1 MNDPSRGREPARA
14 PAVDRA
20 GSLRWDLTVEHP
32 AGRREQLLVAGP
44 PAVLA
49 LVTAADLWTGRDSPV
64 LGLLVVAPLM
74 AALQYAPSGVAA
86 FGAVAFGLGAA
97 LGVWD
102 GTYVPGDRLNA
113 QLVRLAAI
121 AAGTAVAVLAAKER
135 IAREE
140 RLSRVTKVAEAA
152 QRAILLPV
160 PDRIGP
166 ALVAV
171 HYESAATDALIG
183 GDLYGVVETPTGLTV
198 LVGDVRGKGLDAV
211 RMSAQV
217 LAAFRERAADA
228 PGLGVLMTQLDRAVA
243 RAAATEEEFVTAL
256 LLHVGHDGLVR
267 VASAGHPPPFVL
279 SGGRT
284 RLVELP
290 AVHPPL
296 GLGGTTPTTELR
308 LAPGDRLLL
317 YTDGLTE
324 ARDPRT
330 RSFFSTRTIA
340 GTLST
345 DGTATQV
352 LELLR
357 REVIDWSG
365 GSLADDI
372 ALVIVEY
379 APDAAQP
386 TTSSSA
392 ASAASVT
399 AATNE

>member
-1 MNDPSRGREPARA
+1 MDTNSF
-14 PAVDRA
+14 
-20 GSLRWDLTVEHP
+20 LRWDHAVEHL
-32 AGRREQLLVAGP
+32 AGRRAQLLVAAP
-44 PAVLA
+44 PTVLA
-49 LVTAADLWTGRDSPV
+49 LVTAADLWTGRGSPV

-74 AALQYAPSGVAA
+74 AALTYTPA
-86 FGAVAFGLGAA
+86 AVAVFGGVGLVLGAL

-102 GTYVPGDRLNA
+102 ETYVPGDQLDA

-121 AAGTAVAVLAAKER
+121 AAGTAVAVFATKER

-160 PDRIGP
+160 PDRVGP

-243 RAAATEEEFVTAL
+243 RAAASEEEFVTAL
-256 LLHVGHDGLVR
+256 LLHLGHDGRVR
-267 VASAGHPPPFVL
+267 IASAGHPPPFVL

-308 LAPGDRLLL
+308 LEPGDRLLL

-330 RSFFSTRTIA
+330 RSFFSSRTIA

-345 DGTATQV
+345 DGTAAEV

-379 APDAAQP
+379 QPGAPAPAQP
-386 TTSSSA
+386 A
-392 ASAASVT
+392 ASAASLT